1 MEVVKIK
8 AGGFCSG
15 VRLAIEKARAAVL
28 KHGKA
33 YAYSPLVHN
42 EEVTSRLEGEGLLPI
57 DREHL
62 EQNDRSLPVVLSA
75 HGHPSSLEDSL
86 KEAGFAIVDAT
97 CPFVKA
103 NEEAIAA
110 DSRNHDIVY
119 LGQPG
124 HEEARAASSFGSGR
138 VHLIDP
144 ALPFDVPEGLVDP
157 LIYVQTTLSGED
169 IKKATEAIREE
180 YPEAKLCRGPC
191 RATEER
197 QAAVKGLDSSF
208 DLIVVVGSRNSAN
221 ARALEKLAQGKGRT
235 VLLAMGP
242 EEIDRAAVRGKK
254 KAAVIG
260 AASTDER
267 EIDAVV
273 EALKSI

>member
-8 AGGFCSG
+8 AGGFCAG
-15 VRLAIEKARAAVL
+15 VRLAIEKARAAVS
-28 KHGKA
+28 KRGKA

-42 EEVTSRLEGEGLLPI
+42 EEVTSRLEGEGLLPF

-110 DSRNHDIVY
+110 DSRGHDIVY

-124 HEEARAASSFGSGR
+124 HEEAQAASSFGSGR

-144 ALPFDVPEGLVDP
+144 SSSFDVPKGLANP

-169 IKKATEAIREE
+169 IKKAAEAIREE

-197 QAAVKGLDSSF
+197 QNAVKGLDGSY

-221 ARALEKLAQGKGRT
+221 ARALQKLAAAKGT
-235 VLLAMGP
+235 TALLIPNA
-242 EEIDRAAVRGKK
+242 EEIDAASLKNKK

>member
-15 VRLAIEKARAAVL
+15 VRLAIEKARAAVS

-33 YAYSPLVHN
+33 YAYSTLVHN
-42 EEVTSRLEGEGLLPI
+42 EEVTSRLEGEGLLPF

-86 KEAGFAIVDAT
+86 KEAGFALVDAT

-103 NEEAIAA
+103 NEEAIAT
-110 DSRNHDIVY
+110 DSKSHDIVY

-197 QAAVKGLDSSF
+197 QNAVRMLDGSY
-208 DLIVVVGSRNSAN
+208 DLVVVVGSRNSAN
-221 ARALEKLAQGKGRT
+221 ARALQKLAAAKGST
-235 VLLAMGP
+235 ALLTPNA
-242 EEIDRAAVRGKK
+242 EEIDAASLKNKK